1 MVSNYS
7 FARALGDY
15 REYLECSGAHSWV
28 RKQLG
33 INMEGERTS
42 QRCHPLDLLS
52 PADFDSIDWVWA
64 VVDTYPLTN
73 FPDIRKRVAIH
84 SPSGS
89 CMVIPREGEK
99 VRLYIQLAE
108 VPADETTGQQ
118 IVERGG
124 PKLVMDVCVRFE
136 S

>member
-1 MVSNYS
+1 M
-7 FARALGDY
+7 
-15 REYLECSGAHSWV
+15 

-33 INMEGERTS
+33 IKLEGEHTS
-42 QRCHPLDLLS
+42 QWYHPLDFLS
-52 PADFDSIDWVWA
+52 LPDRELIDWVWA
-64 VVDTYPLTN
+64 VVDTYPQTN

-108 VPADETTGQQ
+108 VPADETTGQK

-124 PKLVMDVCVRFE
+124 PELVMDVCVHFE
-136 S
+136 SRLQ